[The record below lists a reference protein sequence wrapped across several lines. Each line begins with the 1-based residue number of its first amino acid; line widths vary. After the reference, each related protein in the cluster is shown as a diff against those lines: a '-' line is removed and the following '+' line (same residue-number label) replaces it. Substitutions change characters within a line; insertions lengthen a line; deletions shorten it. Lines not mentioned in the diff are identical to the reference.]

1 LTEPNF
7 LRVLGRRDALAL
19 AFGAVIGWSWVLLTG
34 RWVLSGG
41 AGGAMLAF
49 VVGGVAMILI
59 GLVYAEL
66 VSAMPEAGGEHV
78 YSLRALGQPGSFI
91 CTWGL
96 LLAYVTVVAFEAV
109 ALGTALDY
117 LVPQLRGPALWSV
130 AGQDVY
136 LGWTLI
142 GIGVAVLMIIVNV
155 LGVRPSA
162 VLQTS
167 VTAVIIASGIFFIS
181 GTVTGG
187 SADHLVPWFGNE
199 ATGWLTVLI
208 MVPTIYVGF
217 DVIPQAAEE
226 IDLPPRDIGVMI
238 VLSVVTAMAFYVL
251 IILGVALTYP
261 RAELVALRLPTADA
275 ASAAWGGA
283 WAGAIMVLGG
293 IAGILTSWNA
303 FLVGASRV
311 LWALAQHGTV
321 PVIFARIHPRFRTPH
336 LAVIAIGASA
346 CISPLFGRQIL
357 VWLIDAGSFAL
368 IIAYGL
374 VVVSFLV
381 LRRREPQL
389 PRPFRAGHGDAIGW
403 IALLLTLGISLV
415 YLPGSPAA
423 LLWPW
428 EWAICLGWT
437 VLGVAFYGRTTAGDH
452 ARRSRMLS
460 NRS

>member
-1 LTEPNF
+1 VTEPNF

-19 AFGAVIGWSWVLLTG
+19 AFGAIIGWSWVLLTG

-41 AGGAMLAF
+41 PGGAMLAF
-49 VVGGVAMILI
+49 VIGGVAMILI

-66 VSAMPEAGGEHV
+66 VAAMPEAGGEHV
-78 YSLRALGQPGSFI
+78 YSLRALGEPGSFI
-91 CTWGL
+91 CTWAL

-117 LVPQLRGPALWSV
+117 LVPQLRGAVLWSV
-130 AGQDVY
+130 AGQEVY

-142 GIGVAVLMIIVNV
+142 GIGVAALMIVVNV
-155 LGVRPSA
+155 LGVQPSA

-167 VTAVIIASGIFFIS
+167 VTAVIIASGVFFIS
-181 GTVTGG
+181 GTVAEG
-187 SADHLVPWFGNE
+187 SADHLVPWFGE
-199 ATGWLTVLI
+199 DASGWLTVLI

-226 IDLPPRDIGVMI
+226 IDLPPRDIGVVI
-238 VLSVVTAMAFYVL
+238 VLSVVTAMVFYVL
-251 IILGVALTYP
+251 IILGVALTHP
-261 RAELVALRLPTADA
+261 RGELAALRLPTADA
-275 ASAAWGGA
+275 AAAAWGGG

-311 LWALAQHGTV
+311 LWSLARHGTV
-321 PVIFARIHPRFRTPH
+321 PALFARIHPRFRTPH

-374 VVVSFLV
+374 VVASFLV
-381 LRRREPQL
+381 LRRREPLL
-389 PRPFRAGHGDAIGW
+389 PRPFRAGHADTVGW
-403 IALLLTLGISLV
+403 IALLLALGISFV

-428 EWAICLGWT
+428 EWAICLGWAL
-437 VLGVAFYGRTTAGDH
+437 LGIAFYGRAASAD
-452 ARRSRMLS
+452 RPR
-460 NRS
+460 